1 MMNNGIEKYLS
12 ELKKELSGTDRATI
26 QDALS
31 DAEEHLRTG
40 LKSTTEAD
48 PKITRAEALASLVEK
63 YGTPQ
68 EVAAAYKE
76 IETRTRPAFAS
87 PVYKESEAVVEPEVA
102 EPVIPDT
109 RPFYLKFFGIFAD
122 IRAWGALLY
131 LIFAL
136 GTGIIYF
143 TWAVT
148 GLSLSAGLL
157 ILIIGII
164 VAGLF
169 LLSVRGI
176 ALVEGRMV
184 EALLGVRMPRRPLFS
199 RKDIGWWQKIK
210 GMLTSQHTW
219 TAIVYMILQM
229 PLGIIYFTVIVTL
242 VSLSLWGI
250 AIPILQLGFGLPVGQ
265 NWDTYYYLAAW
276 MMPVT
281 VIGGILLLTA
291 TMHLVKAAGRL
302 HGNWAKVMLVRE

>member
-1 MMNNGIEKYLS
+1 MNNGIEKYLS
-12 ELKKELSGTDRATI
+12 ELKKELADSDRATI

-40 LKSTTEAD
+40 LNSAMEAD
-48 PKITRAEALASLVEK
+48 PQISEAEALAAIVEK
-63 YGTPQ
+63 YGAPG

-76 IETRTRPAFAS
+76 IESRTPSAFAV
-87 PVYKESEAVVEPEVA
+87 PANKESEAEVTPESA
-102 EPVIPDT
+102 EPIAADT
-109 RPFYLKFFGIFAD
+109 RPFYVKFFGIFAD
-122 IRAWGALLY
+122 LRAWGSLLY

-157 ILIIGII
+157 VLIIGIP
-164 VAGLF
+164 VAALF

-176 ALVEGRMV
+176 ALVEGRIV

-210 GMLTSQHTW
+210 GMITSRHTW
-219 TAIVYMILQM
+219 TAIVYMIFQM
-229 PLGIIYFTVIVTL
+229 PLGIIYFTVIITL
-242 VSLSLWGI
+242 ISASLWGI
-250 AIPILQLGFGLPVGQ
+250 ALPIVQFGFDIPVFQ
-265 NWDTYYYLAAW
+265 NYDYYYYLAGW
-276 MMPVT
+276 LMPFT

-291 TMHLVKAAGRL
+291 TMHLAKAIGRL
-302 HGNWAKVMLVRE
+302 HGNLAKVMLVRE

>member
-1 MMNNGIEKYLS
+1 MNNGIEKYLS
-12 ELKKELSGTDRATI
+12 ELKKELAGSDRATI

-40 LKSTTEAD
+40 LDSALEAD
-48 PKITRAEALASLVEK
+48 PRTSPADALAAVVEK
-63 YGTPQ
+63 YGSPT

-76 IETRTRPAFAS
+76 IESRTPPAFTRPA
-87 PVYKESEAVVEPEVA
+87 YKEKEPDEVKEVA
-102 EPVIPDT
+102 VAAPPDT

-157 ILIIGII
+157 VLIIGVL

-169 LLSVRGI
+169 LLSVRGV
-176 ALVEGRMV
+176 ALVEGRIV

-199 RKDIGWWQKIK
+199 RSDIGWWQKIK
-210 GMLTSQHTW
+210 NMLISRHTW
-219 TAIVYMILQM
+219 TAIVYMVLQM
-229 PLGIIYFTVIVTL
+229 PLGIIYFTVTVTL

-250 AIPILQLGFGLPVGQ
+250 VLPITQFGFNIPISV
-265 NWDTYYYLAAW
+265 NYDAYYYLAGW
-276 MMPVT
+276 VMPFT

-291 TMHLVKAAGRL
+291 TMHLVKAAGKL
-302 HGNWAKVMLVRE
+302 HAGWAKVMLVRE

>member
-1 MMNNGIEKYLS
+1 MNNGIEKYLS
-12 ELKKELSGTDRATI
+12 ELKKALSGSDRATI

-31 DAEEHLRTG
+31 DAEEHLRTA
-40 LKSTTEAD
+40 LNSATEAHPD
-48 PKITRAEALASLVEK
+48 IQESEALADIVVK
-63 YGTPQ
+63 YGAPG

-76 IETRTRPAFAS
+76 IESRTPAAFTRPA
-87 PVYKESEAVVEPEVA
+87 YKESEIVVEPEAVQPA
-102 EPVIPDT
+102 VVDT
-109 RPFYLKFFGIFAD
+109 RPLYAKFFGIFAD

-148 GLSLSAGLL
+148 GLSLSVGL
-157 ILIIGII
+157 IVLIIGILI
-164 VAGLF
+164 AGFF
-169 LLSVRGI
+169 LLSVRGV
-176 ALVEGRMV
+176 ALVEGRIV

-210 GMLTSQHTW
+210 GMLTSRHTW

-229 PLGIIYFTVIVTL
+229 PLGIIYFTVIIIL
-242 VSLSLWGI
+242 IALSLWGI
-250 AIPILQLGFGLPVGQ
+250 AIPILQLGFNIPVSQ
-265 NWDTYYYLAAW
+265 QLDTYYYLARW

-291 TMHLVKAAGRL
+291 TMHLAKAAGRL
-302 HGNWAKVMLVRE
+302 HGNWAKAMLVRE

>member
-1 MMNNGIEKYLS
+1 MNNGIEKYLS
-12 ELKKELSGTDRATI
+12 ELKKELAGSDRATI

-40 LKSTTEAD
+40 LDSALEAD
-48 PKITRAEALASLVEK
+48 PQASHADALAALVEK
-63 YGTPQ
+63 YGSPG
-68 EVAAAYKE
+68 EVAAAYRE
-76 IETRTRPAFAS
+76 IESRTPPAFTRPVYMEKE
-87 PVYKESEAVVEPEVA
+87 PVETSEVA
-102 EPVIPDT
+102 VAAPPDT
-109 RPFYLKFFGIFAD
+109 RPFYAKFFGIFAD
-122 IRAWGALLY
+122 IRAWGSLLY
-131 LIFAL
+131 LIFAM

-148 GLSLSAGLL
+148 GLSLSVGLL
-157 ILIIGII
+157 VLIIGIL

-176 ALVEGRMV
+176 ALVEGRIV

-210 GMLTSQHTW
+210 NMLTSQHTW

-250 AIPILQLGFGLPVGQ
+250 VLPITQFGFDIPVGV
-265 NWDTYYYLAAW
+265 NYDAYYYLAGW
-276 MMPVT
+276 LMPFT

-291 TMHLVKAAGRL
+291 TMHLVKGAGRL
-302 HGNWAKVMLVRE
+302 HAGWAKVMLVRE